1 MCCQLI
7 SALFQDDMHK
17 NTNDTQ
23 KAKAKKNSSVLF
35 PLDLEC
41 QYWYPLLSMLAIAI
55 DNLSNNDVPSTGVTA
70 IHYVTMY

>member
-41 QYWYPLLSMLAIAI
+41 QYWYPLLSIAI